1 MSSSTSLT
9 RSKVATLALVQ
20 ALVAGTQKHLS
31 SGTFTLGGIA
41 YTAASLVPL
50 LQSVADAITAVNTV
64 QASAKDTVAALQGTE
79 AKVGPVIQAYKRF
92 VRVTFSNVTQTLTD
106 FGVSPPKVRAPRTA
120 EQLAASKAKAAA
132 TRIARGTTS
141 KKKKLAIT
149 GNVTRKPCPDLNE
162 TDVVTAA

>member
-1 MSSSTSLT
+1 
-9 RSKVATLALVQ
+9 LALVQ
-20 ALVAGTQKHLS
+20 ALIAGTQKHLS

-50 LQSVADAITAVNTV
+50 LQSVADAITAVNSV

-106 FGVSPPKVRAPRTA
+106 FGVSPPRVRAPRTA

-132 TRIARGTTS
+132 TRAARGTTS

-149 GNVTRKPCPDLNE
+149 GNVTRKPCSDIDE
-162 TDVVTAA
+162 TDVVPIA